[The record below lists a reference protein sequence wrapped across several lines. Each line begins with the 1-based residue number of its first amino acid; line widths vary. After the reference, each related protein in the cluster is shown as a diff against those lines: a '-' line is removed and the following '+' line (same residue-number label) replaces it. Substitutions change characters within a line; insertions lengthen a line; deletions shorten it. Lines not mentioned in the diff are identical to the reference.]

1 MDGHGPAGTGGGVAC
16 GGPGGARA
24 LGGGPCPASMLR
36 RAGRRPCRPFV
47 RAPAHRVGHPADNAE
62 SALLPTLDD
71 VDWKLP
77 FSPGV
82 RRIVSAAALLALALT
97 WVVDLY
103 VVHLPGADASIGWVP
118 VFVTGPLAVLALP
131 DTRWSPTL
139 TVRAVGVAVMS
150 AVLTC
155 LCLVV
160 PHAAKNWGLLETLAL
175 LFLIVR
181 VLAETESDRTTAWT
195 TVALVAAVLLLPL
208 RNRTVSAIVSGQ
220 YVLTVALAL
229 AVLIG
234 CSLRAREGRRR
245 RAVQEVRYAERL
257 ALARD
262 LHDLIAHH
270 MTGIIVQANAAR
282 TVHASAP
289 EKVDPALEAIARS
302 GTETLESMRR
312 LVRVLREDDHQALR
326 PADLLSGLGELVAD
340 FSRNR
345 PDAPAARLEAGAA
358 ARTSR
363 FSPEVETS
371 VYRVVQEAL
380 TNVHRH
386 APGERV
392 VVRLDADPDW
402 LHVTVGNSLA
412 HRRAGSP
419 AGGQSGLGLF
429 GLRERVEAL
438 DGEFWAGTV
447 DPAQWEVRASVPR
460 SPDSPPHPPGPAR
473 GATRAGRR

>member
-1 MDGHGPAGTGGGVAC
+1 M
-16 GGPGGARA
+16 
-24 LGGGPCPASMLR
+24 
-36 RAGRRPCRPFV
+36 
-47 RAPAHRVGHPADNAE
+47 
-62 SALLPTLDD
+62 
-71 VDWKLP
+71 DWKLP
-77 FSPGV
+77 FSPLV
-82 RRIVSAAALLALALT
+82 RRLLTGAAVLALALT
-97 WVVDLY
+97 WVVDL
-103 VVHLPGADASIGWVP
+103 LALFQPGGASAPTRWLP

-131 DTRWSPTL
+131 DTRRSPSL
-139 TVRAVGVAVMS
+139 TVRAVGVAAMS
-150 AVLTC
+150 AALTC
-155 LCLVV
+155 VSLSVSGRV
-160 PHAAKNWGLLETLAL
+160 ANWGLLETLAL

-195 TVALVAAVLLLPL
+195 VAALVAAVLMLPL
-208 RNRTVSAIVSGQ
+208 RGRTVATLVAGQ
-220 YVLTVALAL
+220 YVLTVALSL

-234 CSLRAREGRRR
+234 CFLRAMEARRQ
-245 RAVQEVRYAERL
+245 RAVQDVRYAERL

-282 TVHASAP
+282 IVHATAP

-312 LVRVLREDDHQALR
+312 LVRVLREDNHQALR
-326 PADLLSGLGELVAD
+326 PADLLSGLGDLVTD
-340 FSRNR
+340 FSGRR
-345 PDAPAARLEAGAA
+345 PDAPAARFEAGAA

-402 LHVTVGNSLA
+402 LHVTVTNSLA
-412 HRRAGSP
+412 HRRTGSP
-419 AGGQSGLGLF
+419 AGGQSGLGLI
-429 GLRERVEAL
+429 GLRERIEAL

-460 SPDSPPHPPGPAR
+460 SPADPRPGLP
-473 GATRAGRR
+473 G

>member
-1 MDGHGPAGTGGGVAC
+1 M
-16 GGPGGARA
+16 
-24 LGGGPCPASMLR
+24 
-36 RAGRRPCRPFV
+36 
-47 RAPAHRVGHPADNAE
+47 
-62 SALLPTLDD
+62 
-71 VDWKLP
+71 DWKLP
-77 FSPGV
+77 FSPLV
-82 RRIVSAAALLALALT
+82 RRLLTGAALLALALT
-97 WVVDLY
+97 WVVDLVALY
-103 VVHLPGADASIGWVP
+103 QPAGASAPIRWLP

-131 DTRWSPTL
+131 DTRRSPSL
-139 TVRAVGVAVMS
+139 TARAVGVAAMS

-155 LCLVV
+155 VCLSVSGRV
-160 PHAAKNWGLLETLAL
+160 ANWGLLETLAL

-181 VLAETESDRTTAWT
+181 VLAGTESDRTTAWT
-195 TVALVAAVLLLPL
+195 VAALVAAVLMLPL
-208 RNRTVSAIVSGQ
+208 RGRTVATLVAGQ
-220 YVLTVALAL
+220 YVLTVALSL

-234 CSLRAREGRRR
+234 CFLRAMEARRQ
-245 RAVQEVRYAERL
+245 RAVQDVRYAERL

-282 TVHASAP
+282 TVHAIAP

-312 LVRVLREDDHQALR
+312 LVRVLREDNHQALR
-326 PADLLSGLGELVAD
+326 PADLLSGLGDLVTT
-340 FSRNR
+340 FSGRR
-345 PDAPAARLEAGAA
+345 TDAPAARFEAGAA

-402 LHVTVGNSLA
+402 LHVTVTNSLA
-412 HRRAGSP
+412 HRRTGSP
-419 AGGQSGLGLF
+419 AGGQSGLGLI
-429 GLRERVEAL
+429 GLRERIEAL
-438 DGEFWAGTV
+438 DGEFWAGAV

-460 SPDSPPHPPGPAR
+460 SPADPVLGLPG
-473 GATRAGRR
+473 